1 MRRFPDLE
9 DVKRLRGKLSDAEKY
24 SNVAAQF
31 LTRHTKST
39 RQARV
44 AGAAA
49 GASGINTLTIS
60 TSNSTNRVK
69 IDELKFFLSQC
80 QALCFQISNLS
91 AFAVCL
97 PGRVRFTAPYY
108 QRL

>member
-1 MRRFPDLE
+1 MLRFPDLE
-9 DVKRLRGKLSDAEKY
+9 EVKRLRSKLNDAEKY

-31 LTRHTKST
+31 LTRHSKST

-49 GASGINTLTIS
+49 GASGINALTIS
-60 TSNSTNRVK
+60 TSNSANRVK

-80 QALCFQISNLS
+80 QALSFHIPNLS
-91 AFAVCL
+91 AFSVCL
-97 PGRVRFTAPYY
+97 LNDLF
-108 QRL
+108 LLNK